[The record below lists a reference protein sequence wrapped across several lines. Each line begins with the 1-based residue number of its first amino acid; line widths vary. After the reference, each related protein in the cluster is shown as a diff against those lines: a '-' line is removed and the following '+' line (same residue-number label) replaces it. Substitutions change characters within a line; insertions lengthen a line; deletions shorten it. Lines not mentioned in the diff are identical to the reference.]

1 LKRLLTAGCDASPI
15 EAGRWLDAA
24 AARHDRRSE
33 KSIHPPTLRT
43 SQVVVGGL
51 GRRPAQ
57 PFVKVSAPEGDE
69 RMKAFSKA
77 AGVEYISA
85 WHPLCNSEGCM
96 TRVGPTASEVITTDN
111 VHLSDAGSNFLIEQI
126 KRSLFPQPA
135 FNQD

>member
-1 LKRLLTAGCDASPI
+1 M
-15 EAGRWLDAA
+15 
-24 AARHDRRSE
+24 
-33 KSIHPPTLRT
+33 
-43 SQVVVGGL
+43 VVGGL

-126 KRSLFPQPA
+126 KRSLFLQPA